1 MPTATSTSA
10 AAAAVGPTG
19 CPFSP
24 TRQCSGFP
32 GGPTFDPLNLATAPG
47 GGSSASISLPGDQSA
62 RGRPSE
68 REKSR
73 GDLSARRRHRL
84 SPFSQ
89 EAAYARAGLLSP
101 RPART
106 PRLSCAVP
114 RATRRRRPATRRTC
128 RRPRARAPP
137 RLRCRD
143 VSPTPTGCSRRAV
156 SRGPTA
162 QLPPAGAPTRRR
174 RLRRRRRPRR
184 RPGVVSGV
192 AGTAAPT
199 STPPVITPTAAP
211 PSAGSEAVRSSQ
223 HWLEREMELS
233 MRADDDEEQ
242 EAAAAAEAA
251 AGGSGGGGGAGGG
264 GRGGGGGGA
273 RSGGG
278 GGGAVPR
285 ALAAPHAV
293 VGPRHRRHRSDA
305 ARRHRFPSPP
315 RAPPA
320 SAPSPR
326 ASAAQSNSP
335 TSARFAALEAQID
348 SQQQMMAMMQQQQLQ
363 IAVISRSR
371 PSLPGSAAGSR
382 RFRPPRRARR
392 RQRPPPSRARG
403 CRRGGRRRGGERALL
418 MCRRRC
424 ATASP

>member
-1 MPTATSTSA
+1 MPTATSSSSS
-10 AAAAVGPTG
+10 AAAVGPTG

-32 GGPTFDPLNLATAPG
+32 GGPTFDPLNLATTAPG

-101 RPART
+101 RSREDPT
-106 PRLSCAVP
+106 PLVRGSSRDFSPPPPGHPPYVP
-114 RATRRRRPATRRTC
+114 PTEP
-128 RRPRARAPP
+128 APP
-137 RLRCRD
+137 PRPPLPRRLTDSHRLPAAAPVARS
-143 VSPTPTGCSRRAV
+143 VVVRPL
-156 SRGPTA
+156 

-184 RPGVVSGV
+184 RPGVVFGRRRYRSPDQHSARHYTHGGAAIGGV
-192 AGTAAPT
+192 ESSPL
-199 STPPVITPTAAP
+199 V
-211 PSAGSEAVRSSQ
+211 SALARTG
-223 HWLEREMELS
+223 
-233 MRADDDEEQ
+233 DG
-242 EAAAAAEAA
+242 AEHARRRRR
-251 AGGSGGGGGAGGG
+251 GAGGG
-264 GRGGGGGGA
+264 GGGGGGGVGGGGGGGGGGRRRPRRRRRRA

-293 VGPRHRRHRSDA
+293 VGPRHRRHHSDA
-305 ARRHRFPSPP
+305 ARRHRFSVAAA
-315 RAPPA
+315 RSPA

-335 TSARFAALEAQID
+335 TSARFAALERRSIR
-348 SQQQMMAMMQQQQLQ
+348 S
-363 IAVISRSR
+363 SR
-371 PSLPGSAAGSR
+371 
-382 RFRPPRRARR
+382 
-392 RQRPPPSRARG
+392 
-403 CRRGGRRRGGERALL
+403 
-418 MCRRRC
+418 
-424 ATASP
+424 